1 MKTINIKFIFI
12 ILAAGLMTAG
22 CKKSF
27 LDLAP
32 ISNANANA
40 VFKTKS
46 DFDLAVNAAYNT
58 LYTIYAPKGA
68 MSFTGEL
75 MSDNVTVSTLAI
87 SGSFTIV
94 DQQAFRDYSI
104 VSTNTGVYQ
113 FWVDHYT
120 SMYQVNIVLDKI
132 VGADLDEAYKK
143 QVIAEMKFLRALYYF
158 NLVRLFGD
166 VPIVTGPI
174 SGEQAYD
181 MQRSPK
187 SEVYQLITNDLKA
200 AAADLT
206 DPGSEPAKGRATIGA
221 AKTLLGKV
229 YLTMGDKPAATQVLK
244 EVYDNYGGSK
254 YDLLPS
260 FTSLWGN
267 TTANKNTKESIF
279 EIQYL
284 GGAANP
290 YSTFWPAF
298 APFENFS
305 ITKYGGGMNM
315 VTDDLYN
322 EYETNDPRRDAS
334 FYLGYTKGTTFVPIK
349 FNKKWVDLTAPLDGG
364 TEACNNNFM
373 ILRYADVLL
382 MLSEAT
388 DDPQYL
394 NKVRARAGLPLY
406 GSADYPSATYST
418 VQLAVEH
425 ERRMEFA
432 LEYHRWFDLKRTGRA
447 VTVLAAKG
455 KAITENELLLPVPQY
470 AIGQN
475 PNLLPQN
482 PGY

>member
-1 MKTINIKFIFI
+1 MKIIKITCLLFSITF
-12 ILAAGLMTAG
+12 LLGA
-22 CKKSF
+22 CKKTF

-32 ISNANANA
+32 VSNANANA

-46 DFDLAVNAAYNT
+46 DFDLAVNAAYST
-58 LYTIYAPKGA
+58 LYTIYAPKGSMA
-68 MSFTGEL
+68 FTGEL

-104 VSTNTGVYQ
+104 ATNNTGVYI

-120 SMYQVNIVLDKI
+120 SLYQVNIVLDKI
-132 VGADLDEAYKK
+132 GAAALDDSYKK

-158 NLVRLFGD
+158 NLVQLFGD
-166 VPIVTGPI
+166 VPLVTGPI
-174 SGEQAYD
+174 VGEEAYA
-181 MQRSPK
+181 MKRAPK
-187 SEVYQLITNDLKA
+187 AEVYNLIVSDLKT

-206 DPGSEPAKGRATIGA
+206 EPGSEPAKGRASKGA
-221 AKTLLGKV
+221 AKSLLGKV
-229 YLTMGDKPAATQVLK
+229 YLTMGDKTAAAQILK
-244 EVYDNYGGSK
+244 DVVDNYGGSK
-254 YDLLPS
+254 YGLLPS
-260 FTSLWGN
+260 FGSLWGN
-267 TTANKNTKESIF
+267 TTAQKNTKESIF
-279 EIQYL
+279 EVQFL

-290 YSTFWPAF
+290 YSTYWSAF
-298 APFENFS
+298 APFENFA

-322 EYETNDPRRDAS
+322 EYETGDTRRDIS
-334 FYLGYTKGTTFVPIK
+334 FYLGYDKGGVFVPIK

-364 TEACNNNFM
+364 TEASNNNFM

-382 MLSEAT
+382 LLSEAT
-388 DDPQYL
+388 GDPQYL
-394 NKVRARAGLPLY
+394 NQVRARAGLPLF
-406 GSADYPSATYST
+406 GTAGYPSATYPT
-418 VQLAVEH
+418 IDLAIEH

-432 LEYHRWFDLKRTGRA
+432 LEFQRWFDLKRTGRA
-447 VTVLAAKG
+447 VAVLTAKG
-455 KAITENELLLPVPQY
+455 KAVTADKLLLPVPQY
-470 AIGQN
+470 ALGQN

>member
-1 MKTINIKFIFI
+1 MKLNNIKNISF
-12 ILAAGLMTAG
+12 ILASALLMVG

-27 LDLAP
+27 LELAP
-32 ISNANANA
+32 VSNANVNA
-40 VFKTKS
+40 VFKSKS
-46 DFDLAVNAAYNT
+46 DFDLAVNNAYST
-58 LYTIYAPKGA
+58 LYTIYAPKGS

-104 VSTNTGVYQ
+104 ATTNTGAYQ
-113 FWVDHYT
+113 FWIDHYT
-120 SMYQVNIVLDKI
+120 SLYQINIVLDKI
-132 VGADLDEAYKK
+132 TGASLEEAYKK
-143 QVIAEMKFLRALYYF
+143 QVVAEMKFLRALYYF
-158 NLVRLFGD
+158 NLVQLYGD
-166 VPIVTGPI
+166 LPLVTRPLL
-174 SGEQAYD
+174 GEEAYA
-181 MQRSPK
+181 MKRSPK
-187 SEVYQLITNDLKA
+187 ADIYGLITDDLKA

-206 DPGSEPAKGRATIGA
+206 EPGSEPAKGRATKGA

-229 YLTMGDKPAATQVLK
+229 YLTMGDKAAGTQALK
-244 EVYDNYGGSK
+244 EVYDTYGGSK
-254 YDLLPS
+254 YDLLPTFS
-260 FTSLWGN
+260 ALWGN
-267 TTANKNTKESIF
+267 TTAQKNTKESIF
-279 EIQYL
+279 EVQYL

-290 YSTFWPAF
+290 YSSYWPAF

-322 EYETNDPRRDAS
+322 EYETGDTRREAS
-334 FYLGYTKGTTFVPIK
+334 FYLGYDKAGVFVPIK
-349 FNKKWVDLTAPLDGG
+349 FSKKWVDLTAPLDGG
-364 TEACNNNFM
+364 GEACNNNFM
-373 ILRYADVLL
+373 VLRYADVLL
-382 MLSEAT
+382 LLSEAT

-406 GSADYPSATYST
+406 GTPEYPSAKYPT
-418 VQLAVEH
+418 VALAVEH

-432 LEYHRWFDLKRTGRA
+432 LEFQRWFDLKRTGRA
-447 VTVLAAKG
+447 VAVLSAKG
-455 KAITENELLLPVPQY
+455 KAVTADKLLLPVPQY
-470 AIGQN
+470 AVGQN

>member
-1 MKTINIKFIFI
+1 MKPVKI
-12 ILAAGLMTAG
+12 IYLLAFLFSLGA

-32 ISNANANA
+32 VSNANSNA
-40 VFKTKS
+40 VFKTKA
-46 DFDLAVNAAYNT
+46 DFDLALNNAYST

-75 MSDNVTVSTLAI
+75 MSDNATVTTLAI

-94 DQQAFRDYSI
+94 DQQAFRDYT
-104 VSTNTGVYQ
+104 VGATNTGVYQ

-120 SMYQVNIVLDKI
+120 SLYQVNIVIDKI
-132 VGADLDEAYKK
+132 AGASLDDAYKK
-143 QVIAEMKFLRALYYF
+143 QVVGEMKFLRALYYF
-158 NLVRLFGD
+158 NLVQLYGD
-166 VPIVTGPI
+166 LPLITTPITG
-174 SGEQAYD
+174 EAAYATK
-181 MQRSPK
+181 RSPK
-187 SEVYQLITNDLKA
+187 ADVYKQIIDDLKA
-200 AAADLT
+200 AATDLT
-206 DPGSEPAKGRATIGA
+206 DPGSEPGKGRATKGA
-221 AKTLLGKV
+221 AKSLLGKV
-229 YLTMGDKPAATQVLK
+229 YLTMGDKPNAVIALK
-244 EVYDNYGGSK
+244 DVVDTYGTSK

-267 TTANKNTKESIF
+267 TAANKNTKESIF

-284 GGAANP
+284 GAVGSP
-290 YSTFWPAF
+290 YSSFWPAF
-298 APFENFS
+298 APFENFT

-322 EYETNDPRRDAS
+322 EYEAGDPRRDAS
-334 FYLGYTKGTTFVPIK
+334 FYTGYTKGAVFVPIK

-364 TEACNNNFM
+364 QEACNNNFM

-382 MLSEAT
+382 LLSEASG
-388 DDPQYL
+388 DPQYL
-394 NKVRARAGLPLY
+394 NKVRARAGLPLF
-406 GSADYPSATYST
+406 GTAGYPSATYPT
-418 VQLAVEH
+418 LDLAIEH

-432 LEYHRWFDLKRTGRA
+432 LEYQRWFDLKRTGRA

-455 KAITENELLLPVPQY
+455 KAINANKLLLPVPQY
-470 AIGQN
+470 AISQN

-482 PGY
+482 TGY